1 MADETIVTIT
11 RCWLFKY
18 VADALLDRAFGGSV
32 EKAAVT
38 CTELAGVEYG
48 SVGEALVAAA
58 RPFDMSVA
66 KAAKRLLG
74 CPSHKVG
81 CGENTLEHCAGKI
94 KFQNDKHRRAFVAS
108 YNIFAD
114 LNQKLES
121 VSCAGIDDQESL
133 QRWLRNTFAEYAKTT
148 EVLVGEASFLVP
160 VARQQI
166 EKHVCRA
173 ENRPTEVPNCIFG
186 TRVFFHGGPGE
197 ILSSGPEQVQLAS
210 AAADCAVDVDPAW
223 GFTFF
228 VQGTFERISFSQ

>member
-11 RCWLFKY
+11 RCWFFKY
-18 VADALLDRAFGGSV
+18 VADALLNRAFGGSV

-48 SVGEALVAAA
+48 SVGEAVAAAA
-58 RPFDMSVA
+58 RPFDMSIA

-74 CPSHKVG
+74 YPPHKVG
-81 CGENTLEHCAGKI
+81 CGENTLDHCAEKI

-114 LNQKLES
+114 LNQKLQSIGSAE
-121 VSCAGIDDQESL
+121 IDDQESL
-133 QRWLRNTFAEYAKTT
+133 QKWLQTTFAEHAATT
-148 EVLVGEASFLVP
+148 EMLVGEATFLIP

-173 ENRPTEVPNCIFG
+173 ETRPTEIPNCIFG
-186 TRVFFHGGPGE
+186 TKVFFHGGPGE